1 MKRVDQRID
10 GRKAVFFRK
19 ISEVGIPHGGHGAG
33 MPENCLDMAE
43 A

>member
-1 MKRVDQRID
+1 MKGVDQRID
-10 GRKAVFFRK
+10 GGQAVFFRE
-19 ISEVGIPHGGHGAG
+19 IGEVGISGRGRGAG